1 MAERMLDG
9 RYRLVRRIGA
19 GGMGE
24 VWRAHD
30 EHLHREVAV
39 KLVKQFGP
47 VEDPVVAARFVREA
61 RAVARL
67 SSPHIVTVYELGTG
81 SVDGGPPVPYLV
93 MELLDGRRL
102 DRIVHGGAGLP
113 ALDDVARWGGQMCKA
128 LDTAHAAEV
137 VHRDMKSA
145 NVLVT
150 DGDPADPDDSVVKV
164 LDFGIARVLDGT
176 GAQSALTV
184 TGSLVGTPAYMSPE
198 QARGDA
204 HVDWRTDLYSLG
216 CVLHELVT
224 GRLPFEAQAWH
235 VLLLKHMNE
244 PPVPP
249 SRLRAGLPSGWDELI
264 LDLLA
269 KDAQARPGSAG
280 EVRDR
285 LAALGNGE
293 AAPATPAP
301 RTAPRA
307 RAPEAAPT
315 WTRPT
320 PGTPGPAAA
329 HPPTRLDSGAAGPR
343 SAERIRTGASAPPSP
358 PSRPSPAT
366 APAPPRPRSA
376 AATPTPAPKPA
387 SMPSPAADP
396 GASAPTRPD
405 WLEHAGSARP
415 APAGRRPAATPA
427 QSVRSSS
434 RTHEPFSVAAV
445 VLAVTIFVAPFW
457 LALVL
462 TALAGAGARWAN
474 VRMSRRYRGRHL

>member
-1 MAERMLDG
+1 MPDRMLDG

-102 DRIVHGGAGLP
+102 DRIVRAGAGPP

-150 DGDPADPDDSVVKV
+150 GGDPADPDDSVVKV
-164 LDFGIARVLDGT
+164 LDFGIARVLDAT

-216 CVLHELVT
+216 CVLYELVT

-249 SRLRAGLPSGWDELI
+249 SRLRAELPSGWDELI

-269 KDAQARPGSAG
+269 KDAEARPGSAG

-285 LAALGNGE
+285 LAALGNGKA
-293 AAPATPAP
+293 AAPTPAP

-307 RAPEAAPT
+307 TTPEAAPT
-315 WTRPT
+315 WTRHT
-320 PGTPGPAAA
+320 PATPGPAVP
-329 HPPTRLDSGAAGPR
+329 HPPTRLDSGVAGAR
-343 SAERIRTGASAPPSP
+343 SAERIPTGPPAA
-358 PSRPSPAT
+358 PSRPSPPTPPSLPAP
-366 APAPPRPRSA
+366 PAPPRPRSA
-376 AATPTPAPKPA
+376 AATPV
-387 SMPSPAADP
+387 PSPASDP
-396 GASAPTRPD
+396 GAPAPTRPD
-405 WLEHAGSARP
+405 WLDHAGSAHP
-415 APAGRRPAATPA
+415 APAGRRPAATPRR
-427 QSVRSSS
+427 SVRASS
-434 RTHEPFSVAAV
+434 RMQEPFSVAAV
-445 VLAVTIFVAPFW
+445 VLAVMIFVAPFW
-457 LALVL
+457 LAIVL
-462 TALAGAGARWAN
+462 TALAGAGAHWAN
-474 VRMSRRYRGRHL
+474 VRGSRRYRGRHL